1 MSRMALSRNQLI
13 GVSVTVIGTLVYIF
27 AFLGGFGGVL
37 GASTQTVKANFDS
50 VEYIVAND
58 PVRIDG
64 VQVGTV
70 EGTSVAPGGKA
81 GTVTMSV
88 QSKYHIYNDASANL
102 VWRTI
107 LGGNDA
113 IAIDPGTR
121 DAGPLHGAIP
131 VSRDSNQ
138 VELDQVILPFHDG
151 AQSGLQTLLNQLG
164 PALSDHVDLAND
176 LNVYRGVAHA
186 ADVGGGALRGE
197 VQDTD
202 LRNLVKN
209 AGQAAQAL
217 SVGTNASTTQQ
228 FVESAANTL
237 EDLGGNPANLKASI
251 EAFTSVYVDGSNY
264 VFEPYNHLL
273 SKVDSLVGKLDGSV
287 PKIVPALDQF
297 NPTLANAHT
306 LLRDATPLVHKLAPA
321 VDSLATTAKTGV
333 PVVNQL
339 SPGLTALAK
348 TTLPGLAA
356 KYPEEGGK
364 TVYQLIGPTLVGLGV
379 LTDFYNQDGEFANLT
394 AGLEG
399 ANDQQVLPCTLD
411 FSQSASPTDLLA
423 CQSLSG
429 SLSSL
434 LSGGTSLLQSLA
446 RKPGGEAIYGKL
458 LKSAERNQA
467 QENVV
472 EQTLEKVAPSVAK
485 FIFHSNGAV
494 K

>member
-1 MSRMALSRNQLI
+1 VRRTLLSRNQMVGL
-13 GVSVTVIGTLVYIF
+13 GVVVVGTLAYIF
-27 AFLGGFGGVL
+27 AFLGGFGGVF
-37 GASTQTVKANFDS
+37 ASSTYTVKANFDS
-50 VEYIVAND
+50 VEYIVVND

-70 EGTSVAPGGKA
+70 DGTSAAPGNDS
-81 GTVTMSV
+81 GTVTMSI

-121 DAGPLHGAIP
+121 VAGPLHGAIP

-138 VELDQVILPFHDG
+138 VELDQVLLPFHGG
-151 AQSGLQTLLNQLG
+151 AGSGLQTLLNQLA
-164 PALSDHVDLAND
+164 PALSNHADLRND
-176 LNVYRGVAHA
+176 LNIYRGVAHA
-186 ADVGGGALRGE
+186 ADVGGAALRGE
-197 VQDTD
+197 IQDTD

-209 AGQAAQAL
+209 AGEAAQAL

-237 EDLGGNPANLKASI
+237 DDLGGNPANLKASI
-251 EAFTSVYVDGSNY
+251 QTFTRVYLDGSHY
-264 VFEPYNHLL
+264 VFEPYSHLVTRV
-273 SKVDSLVGKLDGSV
+273 SALVKTLRT
-287 PKIVPALDQF
+287 PARQIAPALDQF
-297 NPTLANAHT
+297 DPTLANAHT

-321 VDSLATTAKTGV
+321 VDSLASTAKIGV

-339 SPGLTALAK
+339 NPGLTALAK

-364 TVYQLIGPTLVGLGV
+364 PAYDLIGPTFIGIGA
-379 LTDFYNQDGEFANLT
+379 LTDFFNQDGEFANLT

-399 ANDQQVLPCTLD
+399 GNVQQILPCTLN
-411 FSQSASPTDLLA
+411 FSQAASPTDLLS
-423 CQSLSG
+423 CE
-429 SLSSL
+429 SLSSSLGTL
-434 LSGGTSLLQSLA
+434 LSGGTGLLSTLA
-446 RKPGGEAIYGKL
+446 RKPGGAAIYGSL
-458 LKSAERNQA
+458 LKSAERDQA
-467 QENVV
+467 DSNAI
-472 EQTLEKVAPSVAK
+472 EQTLDKVAPNVAK
-485 FIFHSNGAV
+485 LIFHQGAA